1 MRIRFISW
9 LALAVAAALLV
20 VASTAFTLPDI
31 VELALGVGI
40 GMLVVSLGI
49 ASRHRDHVPTLI
61 TSLAVAV
68 VSAWMIVA
76 SQVFSQA
83 TVQNLTLASSL
94 AIAALSL
101 TGLTIHEL
109 SSERVVHSLEVG
121 TGRREPELSA
131 A

>member
-9 LALAVAAALLV
+9 LVLAVAAAFLV
-20 VASTAFTLPDI
+20 VASTAFALPDI

-49 ASRHRDHVPTLI
+49 ASGHRDHVPTLI
-61 TSLAVAV
+61 ISLAVAV

-83 TVQNLTLASSL
+83 TVQDLTLASSL

-101 TGLTIHEL
+101 AGLTIHEL
-109 SSERVVHSLEVG
+109 SSERVVHSLEVS
-121 TGRREPELSA
+121 TGRREPELTA

>member
-9 LALAVAAALLV
+9 LALAVAAAFLV

-31 VELALGVGI
+31 VEIALGVGI

-49 ASRHRDHVPTLI
+49 AGQNRDHIPTLI
-61 TSLAVAV
+61 ISLVVAV
-68 VSAWMIVA
+68 VSAWTIVA

-101 TGLTIHEL
+101 IGLTIHEL

-121 TGRREPELSA
+121 TGRREPELA
-131 A
+131 TA